1 LTILLDTCVLIWLT
15 QEPEKLS
22 EKSKEVL
29 EKPDNELL
37 VSHVSVWE
45 MHLKMQAE
53 KLSLSLPLRKWLSEQ
68 QSIWGFFYLAITL
81 EHLLRT
87 GEIERHHSDPFD
99 RLLVSQSIVESLSIM
114 TPDPWIPRYPVHVIW

>member
-45 MHLKMQAE
+45 MLLKMQAE